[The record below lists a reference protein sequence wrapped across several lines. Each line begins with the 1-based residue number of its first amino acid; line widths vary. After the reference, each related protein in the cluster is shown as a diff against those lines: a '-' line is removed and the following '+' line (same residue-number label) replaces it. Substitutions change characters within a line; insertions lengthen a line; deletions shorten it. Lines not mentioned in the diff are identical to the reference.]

1 MLNRPAS
8 FFLARH
14 LCASPTDTS
23 QQNAKENPLA
33 RNKGKPRFGSAAS
46 VRTAAQDVRGQKALG
61 TFHEFIFHGFAL
73 VKGPV
78 SIFLDSGKVDED
90 VLPG

>member
-8 FFLARH
+8 FFLRVT
-14 LCASPTDTS
+14 LRVTNDTS

-46 VRTAAQDVRGQKALG
+46 VRAAAQDVRGQKALR